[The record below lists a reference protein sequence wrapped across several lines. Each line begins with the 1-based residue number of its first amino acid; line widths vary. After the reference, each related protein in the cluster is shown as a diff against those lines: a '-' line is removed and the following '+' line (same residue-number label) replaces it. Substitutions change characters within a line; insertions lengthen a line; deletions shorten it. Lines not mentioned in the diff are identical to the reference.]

1 MMKRRQFSAEFKARV
16 AREALK
22 EGKTIAELSAQFGVH
37 PNQISHWKR
46 QLLDA
51 APGIFSR
58 RPEQAR
64 KEHDE
69 LTDRLYRQVGQLQVE
84 LDWLKKKS
92 GLGR

>member
-22 EGKTIAELSAQFGVH
+22 EGNTIAELSGQFGVH

-46 QLLDA
+46 QLLEA

-64 KEHDE
+64 KEQEE